1 MSNIHRYIIKAAAY
15 FTIIVA
21 LLVLYGWHSNSV
33 VLKQVAPQMIAMNP
47 ATAVAFLFA
56 GISYFQLLLIPF
68 PTKQQRLLISSF
80 AFLTLLIAV
89 IKLVAVTGIV
99 DIGIDRWLY
108 ADKIKSTRYNDLP
121 NTMVPQS
128 AIGFV
133 LTGIALLMLNS
144 RKITASQYL
153 SLPVVLI
160 GLLSVIGYTY
170 HVVTIYH
177 TTTFIPMS
185 FHSGICFLVLSAA
198 LLFTKNKEGFIGD
211 ITNPHAGGKAARFLF
226 PACIAV
232 PFVLGLL
239 IVSTVLN
246 GLISVVAG
254 VSVLVTAITFVFG
267 FIIWATARI
276 INRSESERLKE
287 REAAT
292 EQLKQF
298 NLQLESQVKEQTQ
311 HIVEREQYFRL
322 LLENIKE
329 GVQIISHNW
338 KFLFV
343 NKSAMKQHNL
353 QDEKK
358 ILGLKVTQLYPAI
371 RNTSI
376 FNELQTCM
384 QQKIPKSL
392 EFEHEF
398 PDDLKKYFYLS
409 IQPLPEGL
417 FILSTDVTDQKLAKK
432 RYRETQERYQTL
444 INSVDGI
451 VWEADTETFAF
462 SFVSQQAERLLGY
475 PVERWTND
483 PNFWTD
489 HIYEEDRKWAADY
502 CRQCTLEQ
510 KSHQFE
516 YRMIAADGR
525 IVWMRDVVS
534 IRMKDNKPVML
545 SGIMVDITEAKQM
558 EQVLADKMI
567 SQQKLST
574 EITILAQEKERNQL
588 GLELH
593 DNINQLLSVVR
604 LYLGMM
610 KANGETD
617 MSIVDKSYIHLEEAI
632 NEIRKLSHS
641 LVAPSLGKDGLKEAM
656 NELVETVSNANNI
669 SILFFADDDY
679 PTNGIDKNKEL
690 MLYRITQEQLTNII
704 KYADAREVSIHLNQ
718 VDSYIHLSISDDGVG
733 FNVEETGT
741 GIGLKNINSR
751 VDFYS
756 GKMQLTSSPGEGC
769 TLEVYI
775 PN

>member
-1 MSNIHRYIIKAAAY
+1 MSIVHRYITKGTAIL
-15 FTIIVA
+15 TITVA
-21 LLVLYGWHSNSV
+21 LLVLYGWHTNT
-33 VLKQVAPQMIAMNP
+33 VLFKQVAAKMIAMNP
-47 ATAVAFLFA
+47 ATAVAFLFTGLSYLLLLLFPAPTKFQRTLIDSTATTALFIATVKLLAVA
-56 GISYFQLLLIPF
+56 GIYD
-68 PTKQQRLLISSF
+68 
-80 AFLTLLIAV
+80 A
-89 IKLVAVTGIV
+89 
-99 DIGIDRWLY
+99 GIDRWLY
-108 ADKIKSTRYNDLP
+108 AEKTNASLYNQHP
-121 NTMVPQS
+121 NSMVPQS
-128 AIGFV
+128 AIAFV
-133 LTGIALLMLNS
+133 CISISLLLLNN
-144 RKITASQYL
+144 RKVTASQYL
-153 SLPVVLI
+153 SLPVLLI

-170 HVVTIYH
+170 HVATVYH

-185 FHSGICFLVLSAA
+185 FHSGICFLALSTA
-198 LLFTKNKEGFIGD
+198 LLFTKNKEGFIGE

-232 PFVLGLL
+232 PFVLGFL
-239 IVSTVLN
+239 IVSAVLN
-246 GLISVVAG
+246 GLISIVAG

-267 FIIWATARI
+267 FIIWVTARM
-276 INRSESERLKE
+276 INRSEAERVKE
-287 REAAT
+287 REAST
-292 EQLKQF
+292 EKLKQL
-298 NLQLESQVKEQTQ
+298 NLQLEEQVNEQTRQ
-311 HIVEREQYFRL
+311 IVEREQYFRL

-343 NKSAMKQHNL
+343 NKSAVKQHNL

-358 ILGLKVTQLYPAI
+358 ILGLKVKQLYPAI

-398 PDDLKKYFYLS
+398 PDGLKKYFYLS

-417 FILSTDVTDQKLAKK
+417 FILSTDITDQKLAKK

-462 SFVSQQAERLLGY
+462 SFVSTQAERLLGY

-489 HIYEEDRKWAADY
+489 HIYEEDRKWVTDY
-502 CRQCTLEQ
+502 CKQCSLEM

-525 IVWMRDVVS
+525 ILWMRDVVS
-534 IRMKDNKPVML
+534 IRIKDNKPVML
-545 SGIMVDITEAKQM
+545 SGIMVDITEAKKM
-558 EQVLADKMI
+558 EHELAAKII

-610 KANGETD
+610 KANGEAD
-617 MSIVDKSYIHLEEAI
+617 MSIIDKSYIHLEEAI

-656 NELVETVSNANNI
+656 NELVENVSNANNI

-704 KYADAREVSIHLNQ
+704 KYADAREISIHLNQ

-756 GKMQLTSSPGEGC
+756 GKMQLTSAPGEGC